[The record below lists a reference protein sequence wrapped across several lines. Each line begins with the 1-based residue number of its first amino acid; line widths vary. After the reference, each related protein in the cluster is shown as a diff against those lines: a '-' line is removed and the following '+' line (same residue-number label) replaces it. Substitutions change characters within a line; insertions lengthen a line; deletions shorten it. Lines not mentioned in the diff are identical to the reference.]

1 MRHNLT
7 PGKAV
12 ILLNFFVAAAGAF
25 QTFGVAARTM
35 PLCRRRPLHSENVQG
50 ESEGSVNIGTAEEKG
65 LTTVGSTDYY
75 KGFVESP
82 LNPTTG
88 DADGDAFRQEGL
100 EQAIKLGA
108 GATAVLAVLFLG
120 FMASNGLI

>member
-1 MRHNLT
+1 MT
-7 PGKAV
+7 PGKV
-12 ILLNFFVAAAGAF
+12 IILLNFFVAVAGAL

-35 PLCRRRPLHSENVQG
+35 PSCRRRPLYSENVQG
-50 ESEGSVNIGTAEEKG
+50 ESEGSVDIDTAQEKE

-75 KGFVESP
+75 RGFVESP

-88 DADGDAFRQEGL
+88 DDDGDAFRQEGL

-108 GATAVLAVLFLG
+108 GATAVLAALFLG